1 MNSDTQ
7 TILDSVNI
15 TDEIS
20 VFVNLKKVGRNYS
33 GLCPFH
39 SEKTP
44 SFNVDNDKGLFYCFG
59 CGKGGNV
66 INFLMDIKGESFIE
80 IITYLR
86 EKYNIPVS
94 DDWNKNNFKQH
105 KNSNYYSGINNNPD
119 NSAFSEK
126 AEIKKILKLALNY
139 YYENLFVY
147 KKIGADTLNYLQS
160 RGISKESAK
169 EFKFGYASFN
179 KGLSKI
185 LAENKIQL
193 DIAVDI
199 GLLYKN
205 GNSYAD
211 RFINKLIIPIFDQ
224 FDEPIAFA
232 ARIINSG
239 GKTNNAEG
247 GPKYVNTNNSLVF
260 NKNKTLFGLN
270 KSLNYIKNLNYVI
283 VVEGYF
289 DMISLYNSGI
299 KNIVATMGTALSKN
313 HILALSRLCDNI
325 VLLYDGDEAGLNAIN
340 RGLELFKEFM
350 DNSEKNIYAVSLKDD
365 EDPDSFVQKFG
376 GDKLKSYLNCNKK
389 RIIEFVIDYYINKY
403 LMSDNKQIKYRNNI
417 INRQSD
423 KPHEKQSINESGIV
437 SNYELNFNDDIE
449 FNKEIILKKK
459 ILIIDNI
466 LPFLNID
473 NVILFSY
480 YINLIAGKIGLNEKL
495 VREYINNKKMRYNNK
510 YIGRFTNYNYNSAAN
525 NSINSMD
532 VNSIGIGSNN
542 INKYPDRS
550 KNNKIN
556 YKNDENNNGNTN
568 NNSVSQIIENNEIDK
583 DNESKY
589 DLSDDK
595 LEQDCKIGDE
605 LNKQSFRIEKM
616 ILIDIFRNFLLTK
629 LINESILNEFSDKD
643 IVLII
648 KEIRY
653 LLSNDV
659 SDVLNSSENK
669 LIQERPRILQARFSN
684 YININEVFEKTQN
697 PSKWKKLYYEC
708 QFVNCDDIDKS
719 LTIASSHL
727 DNSSHVDSG
736 RLDSSIE
743 DKNNGIEDYEVINKN
758 RTAEK
763 NFIRLIIKRKIN
775 NITILKSNFIKEL
788 NSGLLS
794 LEDWNKKSKELL
806 AVKNLIEKL
815 HNKMNSL

>member
-1 MNSDTQ
+1 MNSDIQ

-94 DDWNKNNFKQH
+94 DDWNKNNFKQY

-139 YYENLFVY
+139 YYENLFIY

-169 EFKFGYASFN
+169 EFKFGYAPFS

-193 DIAVDI
+193 DIAVNI

-224 FDEPIAFA
+224 FNEPIAFA

-239 GKTNNAEG
+239 SKTNNAEG

-376 GDKLKSYLNCNKK
+376 GDKLKAYLNFNKK

-437 SNYELNFNDDIE
+437 PNYELNFNDDIG

-495 VREYINNKKMRYNNK
+495 VREYINNKKMRYNSK
-510 YIGRFTNYNYNSAAN
+510 YIGGFTNYNSIAN
-525 NSINSMD
+525 NSINSMN
-532 VNSIGIGSNN
+532 VTSIGIGSNN

-556 YKNDENNNGNTN
+556 YKNDENNNDNTDD
-568 NNSVSQIIENNEIDK
+568 NSVSQIIENNEIDK

-589 DLSDDK
+589 DSPSDS
-595 LEQDCKIGDE
+595 LEQDYGIGDE
-605 LNKQSFRIEKM
+605 LNKQSYRIEKM

-669 LIQERPRILQARFSN
+669 LIEERPRILQARFSN

-708 QFVNCDDIDKS
+708 QFVNCNTDKNLTITSNRLDNYSEDKS
-719 LTIASSHL
+719 NDT
-727 DNSSHVDSG
+727 
-736 RLDSSIE
+736 E
-743 DKNNGIEDYEVINKN
+743 
-758 RTAEK
+758 EK

-775 NITILKSNFIKEL
+775 NITILKSNFIREL

>member
-1 MNSDTQ
+1 MNSDIQ

-20 VFVNLKKVGRNYS
+20 AFVNLKKVGRNYS

-44 SFNVDNDKGLFYCFG
+44 SFNVDDDKGLFYCFG

-66 INFLMDIKGESFIE
+66 INFLMDIKGESFVETIN
-80 IITYLR
+80 YLR
-86 EKYNIPVS
+86 EKYNIPAS
-94 DDWNKNNFKQH
+94 DDWNKNNFKQY
-105 KNSNYYSGINNNPD
+105 KNSNYYSSINNNSD

-139 YYENLFVY
+139 YYENLFIY
-147 KKIGADTLNYLQS
+147 KKIGANASNYLQS

-169 EFKFGYASFN
+169 DFRFGYAPFH

-193 DIAVDI
+193 DIAANI

-205 GNSYAD
+205 GNNYTD

-232 ARIINSG
+232 ARIINTG
-239 GKTNNAEG
+239 GKTNNAEDA
-247 GPKYVNTNNSLVF
+247 PKYVNTNNSLVF

-289 DMISLYNSGI
+289 DMISLYNDGI

-376 GDKLKSYLNCNKK
+376 GDKLKAYLNCNKK

-403 LMSDNKQIKYRNNI
+403 LMSDNKQIKYKNNT
-417 INRQSD
+417 INNTNHTIDRQSY
-423 KPHEKQSINESGIV
+423 KPHEKQSINESSRIP
-437 SNYELNFNDDIE
+437 NYELSFDDDIE
-449 FNKEIILKKK
+449 FNKEMILKKK

-466 LPFLNID
+466 IPFLNID
-473 NVILFSY
+473 NIILFSY
-480 YINLIAGKIGLNEKL
+480 YINLIAGKLGLNEKL

-510 YIGRFTNYNYNSAAN
+510 YIGSDNNYSGAAAT
-525 NSINSMD
+525 
-532 VNSIGIGSNN
+532 SIGISFNN
-542 INKYPDRS
+542 INKYPGGG

-556 YKNDENNNGNTN
+556 YKNDGNSNNNN
-568 NNSVSQIIENNEIDK
+568 NNPQIIESNEIDK
-583 DNESKY
+583 NNESKY
-589 DLSDDK
+589 DLSDDNF
-595 LEQDCKIGDE
+595 EQDYEIGCE
-605 LNKQSFRIEKM
+605 LNKQSYRIEKM
-616 ILIDIFRNFLLTK
+616 ILEAVFRNFLLTK
-629 LINESILNEFSDKD
+629 LINESILNEFSDKN
-643 IVLII
+643 IIIII
-648 KEIRY
+648 KEIKY
-653 LLSNDV
+653 LLSNNVSGDV
-659 SDVLNSSENK
+659 SYALNSSENK
-669 LIQERPRILQARFSN
+669 LIQERPQILKAKFSN
-684 YININEVFEKTQN
+684 CINIDGIFEKTQN

-708 QFVNCDDIDKS
+708 QFVNCDIDKN
-719 LTIASSHL
+719 LTSSHT
-727 DNSSHVDSG
+727 DSI
-736 RLDSSIE
+736 DSCIE
-743 DKNNGIEDYEVINKN
+743 DTSNNIENYEAINKN

-763 NFIRLIIKRKIN
+763 NFIRLIIRRKIN
-775 NITILKSNFIKEL
+775 NIIMLQSNLIREL
-788 NSGLLS
+788 NSGLLR
-794 LEDWNKKSKELL
+794 LEDWNEKSKELL

>member
-1 MNSDTQ
+1 MNSDIQ

-20 VFVNLKKVGRNYS
+20 AFVNLKKVGRNYS

-44 SFNVDNDKGLFYCFG
+44 SFNVDNDKGFFYCFG

-66 INFLMDIKGESFIE
+66 INFLMDIKGESFVETIN
-80 IITYLR
+80 YLR
-86 EKYNIPVS
+86 EKYNIPAS
-94 DDWNKNNFKQH
+94 DDWNKNNFKQY
-105 KNSNYYSGINNNPD
+105 KNSNYYSSINNNSD

-139 YYENLFVY
+139 YYENLFIY
-147 KKIGADTLNYLQS
+147 KKIGADTSNYLQS

-169 EFKFGYASFN
+169 EFRFGYAPFN

-193 DIAVDI
+193 DIAVNI

-205 GNSYAD
+205 GNNYTD
-211 RFINKLIIPIFDQ
+211 RFTNKLIIPIFDQ

-239 GKTNNAEG
+239 GRTNNAEV
-247 GPKYVNTNNSLVF
+247 GPKYVNTNNSLIF

-289 DMISLYNSGI
+289 DMISLYNGGI
-299 KNIVATMGTALSKN
+299 KNTVATMGTALSKN
-313 HILALSRLCDNI
+313 HILILSRLCDNI

-340 RGLELFKEFM
+340 RGIELFKEFM
-350 DNSEKNIYAVSLKDD
+350 DNSEKNIYAVSLKND

-376 GDKLKSYLNCNKK
+376 GDKLKAYLNCNKK

-403 LMSDNKQIKYRNNI
+403 LMPNNKKQIKYKDNI
-417 INRQSD
+417 IDRQSN
-423 KPHEKQSINESGIV
+423 KPHEKQNINENGRV
-437 SNYELNFNDDIE
+437 PNYELNFNGDIE
-449 FNKEIILKKK
+449 FNKEMILKKK

-473 NVILFSY
+473 NIILFSY
-480 YINLIAGKIGLNEKL
+480 YINLIAGKLGLNEKL

-510 YIGRFTNYNYNSAAN
+510 YIGSYTNYNNYNSAADTSDAGI
-525 NSINSMD
+525 SID
-532 VNSIGIGSNN
+532 VGFNN
-542 INKYPDRS
+542 INKYPDDS
-550 KNNKIN
+550 KNNKIS
-556 YKNDENNNGNTN
+556 YKNERNNNGNN
-568 NNSVSQIIENNEIDK
+568 NPQIIENNKIDK
-583 DNESKY
+583 NNESKY
-589 DLSDDK
+589 DL
-595 LEQDCKIGDE
+595 LEYNFEQDYEIGDE
-605 LNKQSFRIEKM
+605 LNRQSYEIEKM
-616 ILIDIFRNFLLTK
+616 ILIAIFKNFLLTK

-659 SDVLNSSENK
+659 SSNIVSNALNSSENK
-669 LIQERPRILQARFSN
+669 LIQEKCQTLKSKFSN
-684 YININEVFEKTQN
+684 YIDTDEVFEKTQN

-708 QFVNCDDIDKS
+708 QFVNCDIDKN
-719 LTIASSHL
+719 LTITSSHL
-727 DNSSHVDSG
+727 DNSSHVDS
-736 RLDSSIE
+736 SIE
-743 DKNNGIEDYEVINKN
+743 DKSNGIEDYEAINKN

-775 NITILKSNFIKEL
+775 NIIMAQSNFIKEL

>member
-1 MNSDTQ
+1 MNSDIQ

-66 INFLMDIKGESFIE
+66 INFLMDIKGESFVE

-86 EKYNIPVS
+86 EKYSIPVS
-94 DDWNKNNFKQH
+94 DDWNKNNFKQY
-105 KNSNYYSGINNNPD
+105 KNSNYYSGINNNSD

-139 YYENLFVY
+139 YYENLFIY
-147 KKIGADTLNYLQS
+147 KKIGADTLNYLQL

-169 EFKFGYASFN
+169 EFKFGYAPFN

-193 DIAVDI
+193 DIAVNI

-239 GKTNNAEG
+239 GKTNNAED

-289 DMISLYNSGI
+289 DMISLYNGGI

-376 GDKLKSYLNCNKK
+376 GDKLKAYLNCNKK

-403 LMSDNKQIKYRNNI
+403 LMPDNKQIKYKNNTNTI
-417 INRQSD
+417 GRQSD

-437 SNYELNFNDDIE
+437 PNYELSFNDDME

-466 LPFLNID
+466 VPFLNID

-510 YIGRFTNYNYNSAAN
+510 YIESFTNYNYNSAAN
-525 NSINSMD
+525 NSINST
-532 VNSIGIGSNN
+532 GIGFNS
-542 INKYPDRS
+542 INKYPDGSR
-550 KNNKIN
+550 NNKIN
-556 YKNDENNNGNTN
+556 YKNDCNDNGNTD
-568 NNSVSQIIENNEIDK
+568 NNSISQIIENKKIDK
-583 DNESKY
+583 NNESKY
-589 DLSDDK
+589 DLQGDNFG
-595 LEQDCKIGDE
+595 QDEIGDELDE
-605 LNKQSFRIEKM
+605 LNKQSYRIEKM

-629 LINESILNEFSDKD
+629 FINESILNEFSDKD

-659 SDVLNSSENK
+659 SDALNSAENK
-669 LIQERPRILQARFSN
+669 LIQEGHQILKAKFSN
-684 YININEVFEKTQN
+684 YINIGEVFEKTQN

-708 QFVNCDDIDKS
+708 QFVHSDIDKN
-719 LTIASSHL
+719 LTITSSHL
-727 DNSSHVDSG
+727 DNNNSSCLGSCLG
-736 RLDSSIE
+736 
-743 DKNNGIEDYEVINKN
+743 
-758 RTAEK
+758 
-763 NFIRLIIKRKIN
+763 
-775 NITILKSNFIKEL
+775 
-788 NSGLLS
+788 
-794 LEDWNKKSKELL
+794 
-806 AVKNLIEKL
+806 
-815 HNKMNSL
+815 

>member
-1 MNSDTQ
+1 MNSDIQ

-20 VFVNLKKVGRNYS
+20 AFVNLKKVGRNYS

-44 SFNVDNDKGLFYCFG
+44 SFNVDDDKGLFYCFG

-66 INFLMDIKGESFIE
+66 INFLMDIKGESFVETIN
-80 IITYLR
+80 YLR
-86 EKYNIPVS
+86 EKYNIPAS
-94 DDWNKNNFKQH
+94 DDWNKNNFKQY
-105 KNSNYYSGINNNPD
+105 KNSNYYSSINNNSD

-139 YYENLFVY
+139 YYENLFIY
-147 KKIGADTLNYLQS
+147 KKIGANASNYLQS

-169 EFKFGYASFN
+169 DFRFGYAPFH

-193 DIAVDI
+193 DIAANI

-205 GNSYAD
+205 GNNYTD

-232 ARIINSG
+232 ARIINTG
-239 GKTNNAEG
+239 GKTNNAEDA
-247 GPKYVNTNNSLVF
+247 PKYVNTNNSLVF

-289 DMISLYNSGI
+289 DMISLYNDGI

-376 GDKLKSYLNCNKK
+376 GDKLKAYLNCNKK

-403 LMSDNKQIKYRNNI
+403 LMSDNKQIKYKNNT
-417 INRQSD
+417 INNTNHTIDRQSY
-423 KPHEKQSINESGIV
+423 KPHEKQSINESSRI
-437 SNYELNFNDDIE
+437 SNYELSFDDDIE
-449 FNKEIILKKK
+449 FNKEMILKKK

-466 LPFLNID
+466 IPFLNID
-473 NVILFSY
+473 NIILFSY
-480 YINLIAGKIGLNEKL
+480 YINLIAGKLGLNEKL

-510 YIGRFTNYNYNSAAN
+510 YIGSDNNYSGAAAT
-525 NSINSMD
+525 
-532 VNSIGIGSNN
+532 SIGISFNN
-542 INKYPDRS
+542 INKYPGGG

-556 YKNDENNNGNTN
+556 YKNDGNSNNNN
-568 NNSVSQIIENNEIDK
+568 NNPQIIESNEIDK
-583 DNESKY
+583 NNESKY
-589 DLSDDK
+589 DLSDDNF
-595 LEQDCKIGDE
+595 EQDYEIGCE
-605 LNKQSFRIEKM
+605 LNKQSYRIEKM
-616 ILIDIFRNFLLTK
+616 ILEAVFRNFLLTK
-629 LINESILNEFSDKD
+629 LINESILNEFSDKN
-643 IVLII
+643 IIIII
-648 KEIRY
+648 KEIKY
-653 LLSNDV
+653 LLSNNVSGDV
-659 SDVLNSSENK
+659 SYALNSSENK
-669 LIQERPRILQARFSN
+669 LIQERPQILKAKFSN
-684 YININEVFEKTQN
+684 CINIDGIFEKTQN

-708 QFVNCDDIDKS
+708 QFVNCDIDKN
-719 LTIASSHL
+719 LTSSHT
-727 DNSSHVDSG
+727 DSI
-736 RLDSSIE
+736 DSCIE
-743 DKNNGIEDYEVINKN
+743 DTSNNIENYEAINKN

-763 NFIRLIIKRKIN
+763 NFIRLIIRRKIN
-775 NITILKSNFIKEL
+775 NIIMLQSNLIREL
-788 NSGLLS
+788 NSGLLR
-794 LEDWNKKSKELL
+794 LEDWNEKSKELL